1 MKINVVLTKNPSD
14 FNAPEKTEDTE
25 VHAFGSID
33 ELVNCYL
40 KNTSKPIFIIGG
52 ATIYTQF
59 LEEYSEHINTVYT
72 TEVYNV
78 PKTVEYSSF
87 FPIKRHGELFKRES
101 VSEFRK
107 KGR

>member
-1 MKINVVLTKNPSD
+1 MPLKKQKILKS
-14 FNAPEKTEDTE
+14 
-25 VHAFGSID
+25 HAFGSID
-33 ELVNCYL
+33 ELINCYL

-52 ATIYTQF
+52 ATTYTQF

-87 FPIKRHGELFKRES
+87 FPIKRLGEL
-101 VSEFRK
+101 
-107 KGR
+107 KGKV